1 MCEENRVK
9 KVRNRG
15 IGKMLEEGCESR
27 PSTRVCRVQANLS
40 GSTRMIYWHMGKLL
54 RHVKFRPALRTF
66 TKSDRE
72 RERERRRKETRGK
85 RGKKVKLKEHRDEAK

>member
-1 MCEENRVK
+1 
-9 KVRNRG
+9 
-15 IGKMLEEGCESR
+15 MLEEGCESR

-66 TKSDRE
+66 KKSDRE
-72 RERERRRKETRGK
+72 REREEKEGDAREERKKSEAEGAPRRSEIASGK
-85 RGKKVKLKEHRDEAK
+85 DKWHNQA